1 MLDGVPLKS
10 GPRVETGAGAGA
22 DAYQGIGRRVKHHES
37 VHGFAGGHVPC
48 IAKPEF
54 QGYGG
59 HYLIAVLGEE
69 IQGIGSDAARHIS
82 DCARSGVHI
91 AIDEVG
97 RIVKDQLSRI
107 VVEII
112 VAEVT
117 EFAPEL
123 EGVAPANVI
132 QSVAEY
138 GRQIAAALREVPL
151 RAENKPQILD
161 SDHGNELH
169 IGTQRTPKID
179 AGRRRRIVRA
189 EENVNAVHTQADLVH
204 QGRRE
209 NVSLA
214 EGENLAVAL
223 PGVPESRNVGAL
235 CGLLAK
241 IVLIGVIAMDAIR
254 IADVVADISGT
265 LINVYRSRSRAEES
279 W

>member
-1 MLDGVPLKS
+1 M
-10 GPRVETGAGAGA
+10 
-22 DAYQGIGRRVKHHES
+22 
-37 VHGFAGGHVPC
+37 
-48 IAKPEF
+48 
-54 QGYGG
+54 
-59 HYLIAVLGEE
+59 
-69 IQGIGSDAARHIS
+69 
-82 DCARSGVHI
+82 
-91 AIDEVG
+91 
-97 RIVKDQLSRI
+97 SRI
-107 VVEII
+107 VVKII
-112 VAEVT
+112 VPEVT

-123 EGVAPANVI
+123 KGVAAANVI

-138 GRQIAAALREVPL
+138 GGQIAAALREVPL
-151 RAENKPQILD
+151 GAENKPQILD

-189 EENVNAVHTQADLVH
+189 EENVNAVHTQANLVH

-223 PGVPESRNVGAL
+223 SGVPESRNVGAL
-235 CGLLAK
+235 RRLLAK

-265 LINVYRSRSRAEES
+265 LINVDRSRSRAEES
-279 W
+279 WRRTDHAVGGRNEGEEALRSSAAGSLNLGTLRVRENLVGSAEPLAVTEAFITQEKIGLTAFDRSAEIATKLIALQKRLRIWRAG